1 METHSRTL
9 SWKIPWTE
17 EPGMLHS
24 LRSQRAGHDWA
35 ASLSFPFP
43 KLIRLENSSVLNGPG
58 ELLMAQTELLFTLTL
73 STSLLVLCGVCSGWE
88 GLGRIHIH
96 LILARGV
103 LVVAVVSALGVLG
116 SEVHQGSRVNRVG
129 LYLNKKRCSP
139 RCRMKQN
146 PEGEMQKDQGGKK
159 SRGELP
165 WWPSG

>member
-24 LRSQRAGHDWA
+24 MRSQRVGHDWA
-35 ASLSFPFP
+35 TSLPFPFP
-43 KLIRLENSSVLNGPG
+43 KLNRPENSSIPNRPG

-73 STSLLVLCGVCSGWE
+73 STSLLVLCGVFSGWE

-103 LVVAVVSALGVLG
+103 LVVAVVLALGVLG
-116 SEVHQGSRVNRVG
+116 SEVH
-129 LYLNKKRCSP
+129 
-139 RCRMKQN
+139 
-146 PEGEMQKDQGGKK
+146 
-159 SRGELP
+159 
-165 WWPSG
+165 